1 MKAKEMRG
9 LNSNERH
16 EKLRDWRNELMEEYG
31 RSAMGGSPP
40 SPGKIRWIRKNIA
53 RMLTVM
59 KEEGE
64 LNE

>member
-1 MKAKEMRG
+1 MRELSGEEKIAK
-9 LNSNERH
+9 L
-16 EKLRDWRNELMEEYG
+16 KDWRNELMEEHG
-31 RSAMGGSPP
+31 RAAMGGSPP

-53 RMLTVM
+53 RMITVM